1 MDSVLPSSPQ
11 QSASQPEGAALLQI
25 LLILRRRWRLL
36 GVIWAAT
43 VAATGIYTL
52 TTKRT
57 YRPQASLEIR
67 PEMPLVGSEQNDQ
80 FLMASQMMWEN
91 YYRTQEQILTSPTLL
106 EASFKALPEAIRAPY
121 SAYSDPLR
129 VFTEKLSIEKIRT
142 SFVLKIG
149 FVDEDKEAATQIVNT
164 LVSLYLED
172 ANRRLR
178 ELKSG
183 AAEVLSKETLPSIRS
198 RVDESDRALRGF
210 QTETSYIDFEE
221 HYKSLIE
228 ARRKFDARYTD
239 TRIRRVK
246 LRAELDALS
255 AYGADGVSG
264 LFNPAFHSTRTLEP
278 LAHER
283 ARIASDLGKVEKL
296 YKERHPAVQ
305 ELREQLRMVE
315 DKIREAIR
323 GTLKALETD
332 LAEAESEEKALREEL
347 LGVDKGMAESAR
359 RLNQFKRL
367 ESELI
372 SAKELYNSYLKK
384 HGETAATSGT
394 SLGSVRVVDHATVP
408 VVPYRPKIMM
418 NLAIGMVAG
427 LLLGVFAMF
436 VTEQLDDRIQSPRE
450 VEGFVGLEVLAM
462 IPKLTEGLSAGDA
475 PVLLNDQSALPEFE
489 SFRGLRAEI
498 VTRLESV
505 QGSKVVCIL
514 SALQSEG
521 KSTVTANL
529 AKVIAMEGRRVLVFD
544 ADLRRPSQR
553 RLIGT
558 EGGIGL
564 DAVLRGQST
573 LEQAVQKS
581 RIVGVDVLG
590 AWEGTS
596 GAAELAGTARF
607 DEALRWA
614 RATYDY
620 VLIDSA
626 PVNQVSESALVA
638 RQANATLLVIR
649 EGQTRRS
656 AAVAAI
662 RRLLGMRVHVAGA
675 ILNCAHPEGRGYGYN
690 YYYSAYQAGGNSP
703 AKG

>member
-1 MDSVLPSSPQ
+1 MDSVPAASTPQ
-11 QSASQPEGAALLQI
+11 TASQSESAPLIQI
-25 LLILRRRWRLL
+25 LLILRRRWRLMCI
-36 GVIWAAT
+36 IWAAT
-43 VAATGIYTL
+43 LAATTVYTL
-52 TTKRT
+52 TTKRL

-67 PEMPLVGSEQNDQ
+67 PEMPLVGGDSDQ
-80 FLMASQMMWEN
+80 ALMASQMMWEN
-91 YYRTQEQILTSPTLL
+91 YYRTQEQILTSSTLL
-106 EASFKALPEAIRAPY
+106 DAVFKALPEAIRA
-121 SAYSDPLR
+121 AYKDHSDPLK
-129 VFTEKLSIEKIRT
+129 VFADKLTIEKVRT

-149 FVDEDKEAATQIVNT
+149 FIDEDKESATQVVNT
-164 LVSLYLED
+164 LVSVYLED

-183 AAEVLSKETLPSIRS
+183 AAEVLAKETLPSIRA
-198 RVDESDRALRGF
+198 RVDETDRALQGF
-210 QTETSYIDFEE
+210 QSETRFIDFEE
-221 HYKSLIE
+221 HYKSLLD
-228 ARRKFDARYTD
+228 ARRKFDGRYTE

-246 LRAELDALS
+246 LKAELDSLS

-283 ARIASDLGKVEKL
+283 ARIASDLGKAEKL

-332 LAEAESEEKALREEL
+332 VAEAEAEEKALREEL
-347 LGVDKGMAESAR
+347 QTVDKGMAESAR

-372 SAKELYNSYLKK
+372 SAKELYNAYLKK
-384 HGETAATSGT
+384 HGETTATSGS

-408 VVPYRPKIMM
+408 VVPFRPRILV
-418 NLAIGMVAG
+418 NLLIGVVVG
-427 LLLGVFAMF
+427 LLLGAVAMF
-436 VTEQLDDRIQSPRE
+436 LTEQLDDRIQSPRE

-462 IPKLTEGLSAGDA
+462 IPKLTEGLLAGTA
-475 PVLLNDQSALPEFE
+475 PVLLDDQSALPEFE
-489 SFRGLRAEI
+489 SFRGLRSEI
-498 VTRLESV
+498 VTRLEGV
-505 QGSKVVCIL
+505 QGSKVICIL

-553 RLIGT
+553 RLIGA

-564 DAVLRGQST
+564 DEVLRGQAT
-573 LEQAVQKS
+573 LEKAVQKS
-581 RIVGVDVLG
+581 RIAGVDVLG
-590 AWEGTS
+590 SWEGTS
-596 GAAELAGTARF
+596 GAAELAGTSRF
-607 DEALRWA
+607 EDALRWA

-656 AAVAAI
+656 AAVAAL
-662 RRLLGMRVHVAGA
+662 RRLLGMRVQVAGA
-675 ILNCAHPEGRGYGYN
+675 ILNCALPEGRGYGYN
-690 YYYSAYQAGGNSP
+690 YYYSAYHTADQRP
-703 AKG
+703 ARS